1 MKLVPILIDT
11 DPGVDDFFCI
21 AIGCAFRELFDLK
34 AITTIGGNN
43 TTEVT
48 TQNAL
53 NILKLLHRDDVPVA
67 KGADSFLTRS
77 FGRPVAKFHGANGLG
92 NVELEKSEN
101 DPVPLSACDM
111 IYKTATECNGDLVVV
126 TVGPET
132 NLALALNK
140 YPDLKTLIKKIVV
153 MGGTTTTGNIS
164 PYAEANI
171 YNDAEAAKTVFANG
185 IPIDMV
191 GLNVTR
197 LAPLRKSIFNTV
209 SPAVRP
215 EVRNV
220 IEKLIEFRN
229 EEAMHDAIAISSL
242 VCDDVIT
249 WKNSYTYVIDG
260 DSERRGVTVT
270 DFDAITCNSRIA
282 VAIDT
287 SAYYRVIT
295 DMINNYC

>member
-140 YPDLKTLIKKIVV
+140 YPDLKTLIRKIVV

-171 YNDAEAAKTVFANG
+171 YNDAEAARIVFASG